1 MRRFAAFLL
10 PLLTLGIG
18 PCDSEVRPDPE
29 LKQEAAELHGIALRA
44 EGTYTKPAVP
54 QPVEKAEP
62 AQMDPSCPE
71 LLKAISDAAGPCKME
86 QLATGDDDCTPK
98 TCPECAKMV
107 AAETQAK
114 SLGCLPK

>member
-1 MRRFAAFLL
+1 MRRFAALFL

-29 LKQEAAELHGIALRA
+29 LKQESSAMHMTGLVR
-44 EGTYTKPAVP
+44 EGTNTKPAVP
-54 QPVEKAEP
+54 QPVEPAEP

-71 LLKAISDAAGPCKME
+71 LLKTISDAAGPCKME
-86 QLATGDDDCTPK
+86 QLATGNDDCTPK
-98 TCPECAKMV
+98 TCPECARMV
-107 AAETQAK
+107 EAETKAK